1 MTNRKVRNTAIA
13 CPAILTFNCNAALS
27 RSLIFGYDEISSVEG
42 IAQENLIAMRICNYG
57 HACNNGRIR

>member
-13 CPAILTFNCNAALS
+13 CPAILS

-57 HACNNGRIR
+57 HASNDGRIR